1 MQSATSLPG
10 RQLPIPA
17 RAEKLTV
24 DLPSVGF
31 VAGLGLGLFVIFV
44 LSLFLYSPTAD
55 LAASADAYNIIGGV
69 LVGALIIP
77 ISLPILKR
85 ESLRQGDRRVL
96 VLLVVA
102 LSLKIIFSLARHY
115 VVFDLYQGS
124 ADAAGYHGNGIRI
137 MELFR
142 DGTFDPGLSSLSD
155 TNFIKFLT
163 GVVYTVIGPSSI
175 GGFLIF
181 SWLAFWGL
189 FLCYRAFVI
198 AVPDGQNRSYGRL
211 LFFFPSLLFWPS
223 SIGKEAW
230 MLFAIGIFAF
240 GAARVLSGRALRGLP
255 IAALGL
261 WLGTLIRP
269 HVPAMLGV
277 ALVVAFLVGR
287 RYEKFRPIRP
297 AVKMATLAILVAGGL
312 VLLTQAEGFLKSDL
326 TSLQGITSTLE
337 SVANRSAHGGSEF
350 DPPVVRSPLDLPAA
364 FGTVLFRPFVF
375 EANNALAMLSAV
387 EGLLLLLFSLKR
399 LPWIL
404 AALKRL
410 RREPYIAQ
418 AIVYTLLFVI
428 AFSSLP
434 NFGLLARQ
442 RVQLYPFYFVLLCI
456 PPVKKRREEAQEHNI
471 RPDAH
476 RSTPAVPSRSG

>member
-1 MQSATSLPG
+1 MQNATSLPG
-10 RQLPIPA
+10 RRFSIRT

-31 VAGLGLGLFVIFV
+31 VASLGLGLFAIFV

-55 LAASADAYNIIGGV
+55 LAASADAYNIIGGI
-69 LVGALIIP
+69 LVVALIIP

-115 VVFDLYQGS
+115 VAFDLYQGS

-137 MELFR
+137 MEMFR
-142 DGTFDPGLSSLSD
+142 DGNFDSGLPSLSD

-163 GVVYTVIGPSSI
+163 GVVYTIIGPSSI

-198 AVPDGQNRSYGRL
+198 AVPDGQSRSYGRL

-240 GAARVLSGRALRGLP
+240 GSARVLSGRALRGLP

-269 HVPAMLGV
+269 HVPAMLGG

-297 AVKMATLAILVAGGL
+297 AVKIATLAILVAGGL

-326 TSLQGITSTLE
+326 TSLEGITSTLE
-337 SVANRSAHGGSEF
+337 SVSNRSAHGGSEF

-375 EANNALAMLSAV
+375 EANNALALLSAV

-404 AALKRL
+404 AAFKRL

-456 PPVKKRREEAQEHNI
+456 APVKKRLEKAQEHNI
-471 RPDAH
+471 SDAY
-476 RSTPAVPSRSG
+476 RSTRVAPSRSG